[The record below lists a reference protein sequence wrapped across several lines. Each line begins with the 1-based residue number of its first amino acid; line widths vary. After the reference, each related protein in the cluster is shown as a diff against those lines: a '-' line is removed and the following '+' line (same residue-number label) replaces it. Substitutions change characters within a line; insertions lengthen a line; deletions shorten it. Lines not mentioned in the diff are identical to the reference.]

1 MTRKEQL
8 LRDIDTLRESIELN
22 DIAKP
27 ELSSS
32 DRMMIIQHS
41 TWCMK
46 NFAELIELAI
56 SLEQPRATDPR
67 PGSSGRLRQLI
78 ERGLKAKSLRKGR

>member
-1 MTRKEQL
+1 MTHKEQL

-22 DIAKP
+22 KAEIAKP

-32 DRMMIIQHS
+32 DRAMIIQHS

-46 NFAELIELAI
+46 NLAELIELAI
-56 SLEQPRATDPR
+56 SLEQP
-67 PGSSGRLRQLI
+67 
-78 ERGLKAKSLRKGR
+78 KS